1 MISTGKLKDQPE
13 TDGFLTETGQVQAS
27 GFGFA
32 RLKQEREAL
41 DWVRS
46 VLQPGCP
53 CFLPLIAGSVP
64 LVMYTTLNLVF
75 APFNL
80 WPPKTP
86 N

>member
-41 DWVRS
+41 DW
-46 VLQPGCP
+46 G
-53 CFLPLIAGSVP
+53 
-64 LVMYTTLNLVF
+64 
-75 APFNL
+75 
-80 WPPKTP
+80 
-86 N
+86 